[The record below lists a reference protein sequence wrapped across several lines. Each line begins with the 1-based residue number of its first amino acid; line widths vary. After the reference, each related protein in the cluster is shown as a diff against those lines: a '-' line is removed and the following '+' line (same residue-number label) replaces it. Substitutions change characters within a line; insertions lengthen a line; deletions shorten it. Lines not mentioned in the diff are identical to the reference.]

1 MMATSSARGIHPSP
15 MVSRIPI
22 RIKNGNHVF
31 PHRRACVLRDASLPG
46 NGKSR
51 LFVRHTRMG
60 AGSGHSVKAM
70 PCRAA
75 SRALTFMPWLPASYT
90 RGRRTRKPPAGAR
103 SKEVRRPKAQRHKK
117 AFPAAHGFPAYRHAA
132 GITILA
138 RPPRLVLRRV
148 LPIHV
153 ALPSARPS
161 DVRAV
166 MCVMPILPCVGYC
179 LHGLRIAFRH
189 SPHTVFP

>member
-51 LFVRHTRMG
+51 LFVRHTRMD
-60 AGSGHSVKAM
+60 AGSGHSVKAK
-70 PCRAA
+70 PFGAA

-90 RGRRTRKPPAGAR
+90 RGRRTRKPPAEGSVKGSSQTR
-103 SKEVRRPKAQRHKK
+103 STKTQK
-117 AFPAAHGFPAYRHAA
+117 AFPSSHDFPAYRHTAETMHA
-132 GITILA
+132 NLS
-138 RPPRLVLRRV
+138 RRMFHRVFPIHIV
-148 LPIHV
+148 LP
-153 ALPSARPS
+153 PTQRS
-161 DVRAV
+161 DARAV
-166 MCVMPILPCVGYC
+166 MCAMLTIVCAGY
-179 LHGLRIAFRH
+179 
-189 SPHTVFP
+189 